1 MSHHPFRKRNAL
13 AQHDLHYGPNM
24 TPMVDVVMVILVFFM
39 ASAVF
44 LGPEWYLKTAIP
56 EVRKGEQAASANTEE
71 KTLRVHLSRD
81 GETDRAT
88 IDKGDGLTLEALNAR
103 LAAETKERAASKLT
117 VVIIPE
123 PDASYE
129 SVVLVHEYCQKLGIA
144 RVGVLE
150 EAKPDAGN
158 APQP

>member
-13 AQHDLHYGPNM
+13 AQHDMHYGPNM

-44 LGPEWYLKTAIP
+44 LGPEWYLRTAIP
-56 EVRKGEQAASANTEE
+56 EVRKSEQAASANAEE

-81 GETDRAT
+81 GENDRAT
-88 IDKGDGLTLEALNAR
+88 VDKGEGMTLEALSAR
-103 LAAETKERAASKLT
+103 LAGEAKERPAAKLT
-117 VVIIPE
+117 VVIIPA

-129 SVVLVHEYCQKLGIA
+129 SVVLVHEFCQRLGIV

-150 EAKPDAGN
+150 EIKAEAGT